1 MKSTRVQ
8 SVVKNKKAL
17 IGGVIGL
24 VVIVAL
30 GYGAYVF
37 SQGNGFVGQTKKDVT
52 EEEYPYPEGLSY
64 EEDANTITFG
74 YEQGS
79 DKESLDEAQ
88 AKLDEAEKNGA
99 NDDEKEA
106 YALKSVELLQLA
118 DKPKEALQEAI
129 RVDTTYA
136 SASTAATIA
145 ALYNSTGN
153 YKQAAKYYGLA
164 AARSS
169 KTDDP
174 SVRSAYN
181 DYKGSEEQMKAK
193 L

>member
-37 SQGNGFVGQTKKDVT
+37 SQGNGLIGQTKKDVT

-64 EEDANTITFG
+64 EDDANKITFG
-74 YEQGS
+74 YEQGA
-79 DKESLDEAQ
+79 DKESLETAQ

-99 NDDEKEA
+99 NNEEKEA

-118 DKPKEALQEAI
+118 DKPKEALQESI
-129 RVDTTYA
+129 RVDKTYT

-145 ALYNSTGN
+145 ALYNSMEN
-153 YKQAAKYYGLA
+153 YKQAAKYYGIA
-164 AARSS
+164 ADRSP

-174 SVRSAYN
+174 SVRSTYN
-181 DYKGSEEQMKAK
+181 DYKGLEEQMKAK